1 MRLKHDVISRLK
13 PLKNLRRQMGV
24 GVGDIVEIVHHVGC
38 LSALAAVFCSV
49 SSMEQAT
56 LTRQVRNDAR
66 FYQAIERHVP
76 CIPTPARIVSVSWG

>member
-38 LSALAAVFCSV
+38 LSALAADIDQLRSALHHG
-49 SSMEQAT
+49 S
-56 LTRQVRNDAR
+56 RK
-66 FYQAIERHVP
+66 
-76 CIPTPARIVSVSWG
+76 